1 MPLTGG
7 GGGTGKLRTRAGQGG
22 EAEKEVNRPD
32 SPHLE
37 YNGHGR
43 DRIMDTKP
51 RCPSGFLQQKARL
64 IGRL

>member
-1 MPLTGG
+1 MTGV

-22 EAEKEVNRPD
+22 DSEREVKNRPD

-43 DRIMDTKP
+43 ERIMDTKP
-51 RCPSGFLQQKARL
+51 RCPSGFLQQNARL